1 MFCGNLLSLIL
12 LPLTLI
18 LKRRYDGHKP
28 RNDGSIT
35 AKRIFRY

>member
-18 LKRRYDGHKP
+18 LKLRYDGHKP